1 MDIPLPQHM
10 ARVES
15 GSDGRRNFYWKI
27 SRANV
32 HGPADRIDSIDKR
45 YDKKSP
51 FSPSILT
58 KQEIDFNVAMCI
70 IEVP

>member
-1 MDIPLPQHM
+1 MNIEFPIRRILAKFLP
-10 ARVES
+10 AN
-15 GSDGRRNFYWKI
+15 RN
-27 SRANV
+27 
-32 HGPADRIDSIDKR
+32 DSIDER